1 MTRNPLNP
9 DRDPG
14 GSSGGS
20 AAAVAAGMAALAL
33 GTDGGGSIRIPAA
46 YCGLVGLKPGS
57 GELPLPGG
65 ADEHWFGLTAPG
77 PLARTAA
84 DAAVMFAVL
93 AGRDAAAARQAVE
106 AGEAFG
112 RVAVSLRSPSP
123 VAGADGRE
131 PARHRRRGRAAAGGR
146 GGAGRGGPA
155 LLERYGVALVGP
167 LASGGGP
174 RGGRTGPR
182 PRRRRAADRDRR
194 PARPGCAAPG
204 RPRPATAAAWRD
216 RVLAWFD
223 TTATTSC
230 SPRRSRALR

>member
-1 MTRNPLNP
+1 MPVAGHPTRYGSLAASTTPARRDDELVKRLRRAGAVVVGKTRMPELAAWGFTQSALGMTRNPLNP

-46 YCGLVGLKPGS
+46 YGGLVGLKPGS

-93 AGRDAAAARQAVE
+93 AGRDAVGARQAVA
-106 AGEAFG
+106 AGGAFG

-123 VAGADGRE
+123 VAELTAENR
-131 PARHRRRGRAAAGGR
+131 ARSSAR
-146 GGAGRGGPA
+146 
-155 LLERYGVALVGP
+155 VGK
-167 LASGGGP
+167 SHGMM
-174 RGGRTGPR
+174 R
-182 PRRRRAADRDRR
+182 
-194 PARPGCAAPG
+194 
-204 RPRPATAAAWRD
+204 
-216 RVLAWFD
+216 
-223 TTATTSC
+223 S
-230 SPRRSRALR
+230 SPRLSR